1 MPIIDL
7 QRRLART
14 GAIRLGNRVPKVDRD
29 GNPVLDRRGNPVTYP
44 NKLDTF
50 RVTSPHRDVA
60 DAVARLFGGTVLPW
74 QGARGPEFEVIT
86 TRAEL
91 PVLVPA
97 QMIDPNLE
105 FWGRNLKM
113 RHCDGKTERI
123 KGTPCLCQQWNNHDH
138 KYWDG
143 RCQLCGVSERW
154 QGQPHTHQF
163 DHQGECETCGCTRIC
178 KPTTRVNVMIPGVP
192 GIGVFKVE
200 SHGINAA
207 SELPT
212 LADMI
217 AATPVPLPAHLG
229 MRPEERIRMT
239 RSGEIETRHFYVP
252 ELRFTWAT
260 PELIFADSMRLE
272 QAARSSI
279 AATPVFQALTA
290 TPPAPDP
297 DSDEEHLTREEI
309 IKLITTSKSMAAIR
323 ALWKDAFA
331 AGFRD
336 AEMERLLTDQANH
349 IMSLEATEKTS
360 KSETETIDEE
370 STTGGPGPVRP

>member
-7 QRRLART
+7 QRRLVRT
-14 GAIRLGNRVPKVDRD
+14 GAIRLGNRLPKIGRN
-29 GNPVLDRRGNPVTYP
+29 GKPVLDRRGNPVTYP

-60 DAVARLFGGTVLPW
+60 DAVAGLFGGTVLPW

-86 TRAEL
+86 TCAEL

-97 QMIDPNLE
+97 QRIDPNFE

-113 RHCDGKTERI
+113 RHCDGATERI
-123 KGTPCLCQQWNNHDH
+123 KGTPCLCRQWNNHDH

-143 RCQLCGVSERW
+143 RCQLCGISERW
-154 QGQPHTHQF
+154 QGEPHTHQF
-163 DHQGECETCGCTRIC
+163 DLGECVICGCTRLC

-192 GIGVFKVE
+192 GIGTFKVE

-217 AATPVPLPAHLG
+217 ESTPVPLPAKLG
-229 MRPEERIRMT
+229 MRLEERNRMT
-239 RSGEIETRHFYVP
+239 KTGEIETRSFFVP

-272 QAARSSI
+272 QAARSAI
-279 AATPVFQALTA
+279 PTTPVFQALSA
-290 TPPAPDP
+290 APHPMPGADT
-297 DSDEEHLTREEI
+297 DDGEEHASREEI
-309 IKLITTSKSMAAIR
+309 IEMIGTSRSLAAIR
-323 ALWKDAFA
+323 MLWKDAGV
-331 AGFRD
+331 AGVRD
-336 AEMERLLTDQANH
+336 ADMEQLLTNRAKEIAAD
-349 IMSLEATEKTS
+349 IEKQKDRS
-360 KSETETIDEE
+360 SAVVDAEIIDE
-370 STTGGPGPVRP
+370 